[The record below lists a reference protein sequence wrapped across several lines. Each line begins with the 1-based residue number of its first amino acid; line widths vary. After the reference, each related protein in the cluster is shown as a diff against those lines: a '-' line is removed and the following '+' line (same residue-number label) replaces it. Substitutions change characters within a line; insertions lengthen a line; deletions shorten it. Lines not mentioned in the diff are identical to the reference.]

1 MSLGDKKNNTFVLN
15 IHDNEIKNSSEVELL
30 RITVDSQ
37 LKFKKHNNICRKISY
52 KLHALI
58 RTRKF

>member
-30 RITVDSQ
+30 DITIDSQ
-37 LKFKKHNNICRKISY
+37 LKFKIILIIFAGKH
-52 KLHALI
+52 LI
-58 RTRKF
+58 NPML